1 MNYILFDGDTRNN
14 LLPFTYT
21 RPVAAI
27 RCGILT
33 LQEKWELLLNSTTT
47 IITEDYLTEKY
58 PMVLFENNIM
68 INGAVF
74 PNLDLVKAIKTLQE
88 NQALYKDDILIAFH
102 ALEDETTTLE
112 DKEHIQYSKSIKRLE
127 HTWDIFS
134 FNGEEINTDF
144 KLLTA
149 NRSSKPIPEHVKTTK
164 PSQIFIEAGVTLE
177 HIVLNASEGPIYL
190 AKNSKIL
197 DGSLIRGPFG
207 LGENAIIKMGAKI
220 YKNTSI
226 GPNCKVGG
234 EINNVV
240 FFENSNKGHDGYLG
254 NAVIGAWCNIGAGSN
269 NSNLKNDYSEVKL
282 WNYETERFQ
291 KTGLQF
297 CGLMLGDH
305 SKCAIDTQF
314 NTGTVVGVFANIFG
328 SGFPKNFIPS
338 FTWGGKQG
346 LKEYNITKA
355 YDVAKA
361 VMQRRQQT
369 LNEIDKA
376 ILEHVFESTSQY
388 RTKLQ

>member
-1 MNYILFDGDTRNN
+1 MNYILFDGETRDN

-27 RCGILT
+27 RCGIMT
-33 LQEKWELLLNSTTT
+33 LQEKWEHLLNSTTT

-58 PMVLFENNIM
+58 PLVLFENNIM
-68 INGAVF
+68 INGSVF
-74 PNLDLVKAIKTLQE
+74 PNLDLVKAVKSLQE
-88 NQALYKDDILIAFH
+88 NQALYKDEVLIAFY
-102 ALEDETTTLE
+102 AKEEEKKPLE
-112 DKEHIQYSKSIKRLE
+112 DKEHIQYAKPIKRLE
-127 HTWDIFS
+127 HTWHIFS
-134 FNGEEINTDF
+134 FNGEELINDF
-144 KLLTA
+144 ELLTA
-149 NRSSKPIPEHVKTTK
+149 NRNSEPIPNHVKATNS
-164 PSQIFIEAGVTLE
+164 SQIFIEAGVTLE
-177 HIVLNASEGPIYL
+177 HVVLNALEGPIYL

-197 DGSLIRGPFG
+197 DGSLVRGPFA
-207 LGENAIIKMGAKI
+207 LGEKSILKMGSKI

-234 EINNVV
+234 EISNVV

-282 WNYETERFQ
+282 WNYEAEHFQ

-346 LKEYNITKA
+346 LKEYNLKKA
-355 YDVAKA
+355 YEVAEA
-361 VMQRRQQT
+361 VMKRREQVFNDT
-369 LNEIDKA
+369 ERA
-376 ILEHVFESTSQY
+376 ILKHIFESTAQY
-388 RTKLQ
+388 RARL